1 MNTEQFRSVATR
13 VSAVGMAGNVAL
25 TLFKL
30 AAGILGRSRA
40 MISDAVH
47 SASDILSGLIVI
59 IGVRMSTRKADEDHP
74 YGHERFESVA
84 SGILS
89 AVLMSVGGSIGVGAL
104 NSITSGS
111 YVSRPVPGMLALVA
125 AMVSIVAKEAM
136 FWYTYVHARR
146 IGSSALK
153 AEAWHHRSDA
163 LSSVGALA
171 GILGARLGV
180 AVMEPLASL
189 VISLF
194 ILKVALEIFR
204 DAVDGIVDHAGP
216 TELETAIRTR
226 AASQPGVLGVDVL
239 HTRMFGNRVY
249 VDLEISA
256 DGDMR
261 LSEAHAIAER
271 VHDEIE
277 AGFPQVKH
285 IMVHVNPGKA
295 E

>member
-1 MNTEQFRSVATR
+1 MNTEHFRSVATR

-111 YVSRPVPGMLALVA
+111 YASRPVPGVLALVA